1 MSDLQYVIIGAGG
14 TGGGIGAYM
23 AAAGKHVTLIARG
36 AKPIPDLRGA
46 DFSDHACDR
55 RKARRY
61 RIYQD
66 ALLRRDDA
74 SVHAR

>member
-36 AKPIPDLRGA
+36 AHPVRELTDL
-46 DFSDHACDR
+46 S
-55 RKARRY
+55 
-61 RIYQD
+61 
-66 ALLRRDDA
+66 ALEPAQL
-74 SVHAR
+74 SF